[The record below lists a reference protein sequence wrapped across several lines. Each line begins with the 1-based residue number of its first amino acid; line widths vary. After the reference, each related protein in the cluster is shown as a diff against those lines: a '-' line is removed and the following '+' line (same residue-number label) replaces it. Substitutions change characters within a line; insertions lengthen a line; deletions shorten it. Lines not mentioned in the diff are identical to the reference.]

1 VKSLNVNPLAIAQKY
16 NIPVPRY
23 TSYPTIPFWKDNID
37 AKKWLDAFSAQYEH
51 HHADGI
57 SLYIHLPFCESLCT
71 FCGCNKFITKNHDA
85 ESEYLTAVLKEW
97 ELYRSLMKAKPV
109 IKELHLGGGTP
120 TFFSPANLSRLME
133 GILKNAEISDERE
146 FGLEGHPNNTT
157 KEHLETLYRLGF
169 TRVSFGVQDNDLNV
183 QRLINRIQPFA
194 NVERVTQQARET
206 GYTSVN
212 FDLIYGLPQQNES
225 GVRQTFQQVVTLKPE
240 RIAFY
245 SYAHVPWASRGQRL
259 FDESDLPA
267 PEQKLNLY
275 RTGKNIL
282 LENGYTDIGMDHFA
296 LPQDDL
302 YKAWKEGWLHRN
314 FMGYTTQRTSLLV
327 GLGVSG
333 ISDTGNAFVQN
344 HKKLH
349 DYYASV
355 NAGTHAV
362 VRGYFLS
369 GEDVDFRKYILD
381 ISCRGKT
388 TFRSKHL
395 PLLNQYTFPELKPL
409 GQDGLITWNNEGLSV
424 TDSGRQFVRNV
435 CRAFD
440 LHLLRASLKEP
451 KNMFSKAV

>member
-1 VKSLNVNPLAIAQKY
+1 MNALTLAKKY

-23 TSYPTIPFWKDNID
+23 TSYPTVPFWQDNID
-37 AKKWLDAFSAQYEH
+37 GQKWLDAFSAQYER

-71 FCGCNKFITKNHDA
+71 FCGCNKFITKNHDS
-85 ESEYLTAVLKEW
+85 ESEYLDAVLKEW
-97 ELYRSLMKAKPV
+97 GHYRSLMKAKPV

-120 TFFSPANLSRLME
+120 TFFSPANLTRLIE
-133 GILKNAEISDERE
+133 GILNDAEISKKPE

-157 KEHLETLYRLGF
+157 KEHLEALGKLGF
-169 TRVSFGVQDNDLNV
+169 TRVSFGVQDNDPNV
-183 QRLINRIQPFA
+183 QRLINRVQPFG

-212 FDLIYGLPQQNES
+212 FDLIYGLPQQNEE
-225 GVRQTFQQVVTLKPE
+225 GVMKTFQQVVRLKPE

-259 FDESDLPA
+259 FDESDLPS

-275 RTGKNIL
+275 MTGKKIL
-282 LENGYTDIGMDHFA
+282 LENGYTDIGMDHFS
-296 LPQDDL
+296 LPHDDL
-302 YKAWKEGWLHRN
+302 YKSWAEGWLHRN
-314 FMGYTTQRTSLLV
+314 FMGYTTQRTSLLL
-327 GLGVSG
+327 GLGVSS

-349 DYYASV
+349 DYYAAV
-355 NAGTHAV
+355 NTGAHTV
-362 VRGYFLS
+362 TRGYFLND
-369 GEDVDFRKYILD
+369 EDVDFRKYILD
-381 ISCRGKT
+381 ISCQGKT
-388 TFRSKHL
+388 TFRNEHL
-395 PLLNQYTFPELKPL
+395 PLLQQFTFPELKPL
-409 GQDGLITWNNEGLSV
+409 EQDGLITWNNQGLIV
-424 TDSGRQFVRNV
+424 TPTGRQFVRNV

-440 LHLLRASLKEP
+440 LHLLRASLQES